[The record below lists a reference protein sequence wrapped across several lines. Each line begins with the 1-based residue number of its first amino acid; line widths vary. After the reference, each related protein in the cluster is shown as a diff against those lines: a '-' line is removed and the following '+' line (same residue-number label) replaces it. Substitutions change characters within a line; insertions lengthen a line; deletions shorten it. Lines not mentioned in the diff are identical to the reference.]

1 MMNFTNN
8 MQHQAYLEISKRIL
22 HSDYAPGDKI
32 SENSLE
38 KDLNLGRT
46 PIREALIRLRRDGL
60 IEVIPQ
66 SGTYVSKIDLD
77 VAINARFVRESIERK
92 VMIEAAAKS
101 KSTDIKKIQGIIE
114 AQTIAIQNNNYKDF
128 FDLDEAFHRSFYEI
142 TDKKMVWD
150 WLQTINVQLNRFRW
164 LRLSLTS
171 LDWGKLVNDHKLL
184 LTAVKHHAPEEAQRL
199 TINHLHLML
208 DEEQVLITA
217 FPTYF
222 VDAPTDAS

>member
-1 MMNFTNN
+1 MNFSNN
-8 MQHQAYLEISKRIL
+8 MQHQAYLEISRRIM

-46 PIREALIRLRRDGL
+46 PIREALIRLRKDGL

-66 SGTYVSKIDLD
+66 SGTYVSKIDLT
-77 VAINARFVRESIERK
+77 VATNARFVRESIERK
-92 VMIEAAAKS
+92 VMVEAAAKAKTADIRNLQS
-101 KSTDIKKIQGIIE
+101 VIKSQNVAIK
-114 AQTIAIQNNNYKDF
+114 NNDYRNF
-128 FDLDEAFHRSFYEI
+128 FNLDETFHRSFYEI
-142 TDKKMVWD
+142 TDKKMVWN

-164 LRLSLTS
+164 LRLNLASLNWS
-171 LDWGKLVNDHKLL
+171 SLVNDHNELL
-184 LTAVKHHAPEEAQRL
+184 AAVKNHAPEEAERL

-208 DEEQVLITA
+208 DEEKALVTA

-222 VDAPTDAS
+222 TDATTDAVL